1 MEGTSAGIPCQRTD
15 LQGMVPETSDSRFH
29 HDILEPSAACHRDGN
44 TDRII
49 VEQRNYSLYK
59 AKAMDALFA
68 VPVFSYSVLDTM
80 NVHAL

>member
-1 MEGTSAGIPCQRTD
+1 MRMMKDRRITIRLTQDEYDAIVKRKQMGRRKLA
-15 LQGMVPETSDSRFH
+15 
-29 HDILEPSAACHRDGN
+29 HDAIRHGSFI
-44 TDRII
+44 II

-59 AKAMDALFA
+59 AMDALFG

>member
-1 MEGTSAGIPCQRTD
+1 MCKLPVTKTYVLYFFLKCGIFKK
-15 LQGMVPETSDSRFH
+15 GFERF
-29 HDILEPSAACHRDGN
+29 I
-44 TDRII
+44 II

-59 AKAMDALFA
+59 AMDALFG

>member
-1 MEGTSAGIPCQRTD
+1 VCKLPVTKTYALYFFLKCGIFKK
-15 LQGMVPETSDSRFH
+15 GFERF
-29 HDILEPSAACHRDGN
+29 I
-44 TDRII
+44 II

-59 AKAMDALFA
+59 AMDALFG